1 MKRIT
6 ETEAFGE
13 LASARD
19 CLGEIYN
26 QLHQFSMK
34 ARGDDTPEGRMLALA
49 LCNIQL
55 QLCSVQKQL
64 ADMAACYH

>member
-19 CLGEIYN
+19 GLGEIYDR
-26 QLHQFSMK
+26 LYTFYVKSVK
-34 ARGDDTPEGRMLALA
+34 DDTPEGRLLALS
-49 LCNIQL
+49 IREVQL
-55 QLCSVQKQL
+55 QLTDAQKKL